1 MKNGPLTATAQRAP
15 APAAPTPAAPPPEVA
30 RLLDEVGQL
39 LAAGKPKQALDALSR
54 DESDWARNARGVCL
68 MRLGQAAA
76 AVDTLRGLAVARHL
90 SLKPEA
96 PTLFKVNFATALL
109 LSGNVSGGLGA
120 LVEVRDEQHPTVQK
134 LRAAVERWKASMGF
148 WKRLNWR
155 MGGEIEH
162 PFTLDF
168 PPGDVV

>member
-1 MKNGPLTATAQRAP
+1 MKNGPISTTPTP
-15 APAAPTPAAPPPEVA
+15 APTAPAAPPPAIA
-30 RLLDEVGQL
+30 RLLDEVREL
-39 LAAGKPKQALDALSR
+39 LAAGKTKQALGALSR

-68 MRLGQAAA
+68 MRLGEAAA

-90 SLKPEA
+90 SLKPDA
-96 PTLFKVNFATALL
+96 PTVFKVNFATALL

-120 LVEVRDEQHPTVQK
+120 LAEVRDEQHPMVQK
-134 LRAAVERWKASMGF
+134 LRTAIERWKASMGF
-148 WKRLNWR
+148 WQRLNWR

-168 PPGDVV
+168 PPGEV